1 VRPSGHVPVSPGP
14 PLVEWPAMLICV
26 MGPAAA
32 GKSSLAKAVASL
44 APDGAARVPVDW
56 FFVPRAPEQP
66 LDDFWSQPLRYD
78 WPLLDAAMAAEDP
91 ARRSTPSCDF
101 AEFRRTA
108 ETGGLPIAHAPVYV
122 LDGMR
127 PHPRCDAV
135 VLLTLD
141 GATQRARLTQR
152 DREWGTDLAQRT
164 AHLRITHEQGL
175 ADLAGPPDLVLDAA
189 APLADNART
198 VRDHVSGRTGQDGSA
213 LAATT
218 SAYQRAESLGVRTSV
233 S

>member
-1 VRPSGHVPVSPGP
+1 
-14 PLVEWPAMLICV
+14 MLICV
-26 MGPAAA
+26 TGPAAA

-44 APDGAARVPVDW
+44 APDVAARVPVDW
-56 FFVPRAPEQP
+56 FFVPRAPEQS

-78 WPLLDAAMAAEDP
+78 WPLLDAALATEDP
-91 ARRSTPSCDF
+91 A
-101 AEFRRTA
+101 
-108 ETGGLPIAHAPVYV
+108 H
-122 LDGMR
+122 
-127 PHPRCDAV
+127 
-135 VLLTLD
+135 
-141 GATQRARLTQR
+141 LTQR

-175 ADLAGPPDLVLDAA
+175 ADLPGPPDLVLDAA

-198 VRDHVSGRTGQDGSA
+198 LLDHVSGRTGQDGRA
-213 LAATT
+213 LAETT

>member
-1 VRPSGHVPVSPGP
+1 M
-14 PLVEWPAMLICV
+14 LVCV
-26 MGPAAA
+26 VGPAAA

-44 APDGAARVPVDW
+44 APDVAARVPVDW
-56 FFVPRAPEQP
+56 FFVPRAPEQS
-66 LDDFWSQPLRYD
+66 LDAFWSQPLRYD
-78 WPLLDAAMAAEDP
+78 WPLLDAAVAAEDP
-91 ARRSTPSCDF
+91 AHRSTPRCDF

-108 ETGGLPIAHAPVYV
+108 EHGGLPIAHAPVYL

-141 GATQRARLTQR
+141 QQTQRARLTQR
-152 DREWGTDLAQRT
+152 DREWGTNLAQRT
-164 AHLRITHEQGL
+164 SHLRITHEQGS
-175 ADLAGPPDLVLDAA
+175 ADLAGPPDLVLDAT

-198 VRDHVSGRTGQDGSA
+198 LLDHVTGRAGRAGQAGRA
-213 LAATT
+213 LDATT
-218 SAYQRAESLGVRTSV
+218 PAYQRAESLGVRTSV